1 MSDEITTPTDIRER
15 RRSQAEAAPRPR
27 PQDHLGK
34 GGEPRDQEF
43 QPRDLSKPIEVKYLD
58 ETFMVYPRALDD
70 FSQVE
75 RLAGI
80 DLDLSENSEPVP
92 GYDALLAEDAQVASI
107 WDSLWRFLGWGTLS
121 NEDVYEEYRILRG
134 AIYKKYGYCSTQLVL
149 KFSEVA
155 AEEAQKALD
164 PEGNSNRS
172 RTS

>member
-1 MSDEITTPTDIRER
+1 MSDETTPTDIRER
-15 RRSQAEAAPRPR
+15 RRNQAESAPR
-27 PQDHLGK
+27 PQDRLGK

-75 RLAGI
+75 RIAGI

-107 WDSLWRFLGWGTLS
+107 WDSLWRFLGWGTLPD
-121 NEDVYEEYRILRG
+121 EDVYEEYRVLRA

-149 KFSEVA
+149 KFSEAA
-155 AEEAQKALD
+155 AEKAQKVLD